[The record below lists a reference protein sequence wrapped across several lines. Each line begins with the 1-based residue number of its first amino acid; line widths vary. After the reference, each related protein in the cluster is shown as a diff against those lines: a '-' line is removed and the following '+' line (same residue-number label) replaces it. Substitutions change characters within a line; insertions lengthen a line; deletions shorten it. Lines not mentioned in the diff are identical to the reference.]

1 MKKTLSFLLIAT
13 ILMTSCSGGGSGENG
28 TKKKKIVGAFTDFND
43 TFLGYVRQSMEQYVK
58 TTYPDYEISFV
69 DGRNDHATLQSALEN
84 VAIQNV
90 DGVLINLVNPES
102 AAPIEEIFLQDN
114 IPHIYF
120 NRLPLNL
127 KEDSF
132 YYVGVNETE
141 CGVLQ
146 SEYVSEFKKTGN
158 AVILMGILGNDG
170 VIKRTAGVKETLAT
184 SAPGI
189 KIVREQTGNWQ
200 RDQGLRIVETWLT
213 AGVQIDVIFSN
224 NDEMALGAA
233 QALKQAGKKIGT
245 GEGEVIVCG
254 IDATPDGQ
262 NGVKAGDISMTVL
275 QDNEILAKKSIDN
288 LISLIEGKE
297 TTKMDLIDPVVITKD
312 NVK

>member
-1 MKKTLSFLLIAT
+1 MKKIYVFLLASIM
-13 ILMTSCSGGGSGENG
+13 LVVSCSGNGGEQ
-28 TKKKKIVGAFTDFND
+28 KKKKIVGAFTDFND
-43 TFLGYVRQSMEQYVK
+43 TFLGYVRQSMQEYVESN
-58 TTYPDYEISFV
+58 YPDYEISFV

-84 VAIQNV
+84 VAIQEV

-102 AAPIEEIFLQDN
+102 AGPIEDIFAQDN
-114 IPHIYF
+114 IPHLYF

-127 KEDSF
+127 PEDSF

-146 SEYVSEFKKTGN
+146 AKYVSEYRKSGN
-158 AVILMGILGNDG
+158 AVVLMGILGNDS
-170 VIKRTAGVKETLAT
+170 VIKRTAGVKESLAAN
-184 SAPGI
+184 APDI
-189 KIVREQTGNWQ
+189 KIIREQTGNWQ

-213 AGVQIDVIFSN
+213 AGVQIDIVFSN

-262 NGVKAGDISMTVL
+262 NGVKAGDICMTVL
-275 QDNEILAKKSIDN
+275 QDNVILAQRCIDN

-297 TTKMDLIDPVVITKD
+297 AKKMDFIDPVVITKE
-312 NVK
+312 NAK